1 VLCKSPAEANKE
13 VVMNVKTR
21 VSPVTV
27 LAVTALFFALGG
39 SALAVGERVGADA
52 AQAHRACSQG
62 NVRGVAHVTGATGV
76 PGAFSGA
83 GALFGRRYN
92 CTGRAIHVR
101 RLGIGSYEVRFVGN
115 GAQNAIANGGVGVQ
129 ASAER
134 VAPGIYR
141 IGVYPSGRADPA
153 DFPFLVVLV

>member
-1 VLCKSPAEANKE
+1 MKLKA
-13 VVMNVKTR
+13 R
-21 VSPVTV
+21 VSPATV
-27 LAVTALFFALGG
+27 IAVAALFFALGG
-39 SALAVGERVGADA
+39 SALAVGERIGSDT
-52 AQAHRACSQG
+52 AQAQRACSQG
-62 NVRGVAHVTGATGV
+62 NVRGVAHVTGVTSISGT
-76 PGAFSGA
+76 FTGA
-83 GALFGRRYN
+83 GALFGRKYN

-134 VAPGIYR
+134 IAPGIYR

-153 DFPFLVVLV
+153 DFPFVVVLV